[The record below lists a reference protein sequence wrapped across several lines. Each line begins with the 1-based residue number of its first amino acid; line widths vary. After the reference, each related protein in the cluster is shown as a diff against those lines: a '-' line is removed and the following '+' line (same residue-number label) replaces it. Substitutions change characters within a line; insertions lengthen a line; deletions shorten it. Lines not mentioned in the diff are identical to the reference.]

1 MKNITSLSSDFL
13 VIRGGRRLRGRVKV
27 SGSKNA
33 SLPILIASLLTEEP
47 CIVKRVPNLL
57 DVKTTFELL
66 NTLGAQVHFEEGKA
80 FVHAQAL
87 NSYLAPDHIVRRMR
101 ASILVAGPLLARFGR
116 AVVGMPGGCSIGAR
130 LIDQH
135 LKVFE
140 KGGAVINVKEGYLRM
155 EVLKIKPVEHTFEV
169 ITVTGTENALMFL
182 SRCPKRSVLRNV
194 ALEPEVMDLVEVLR
208 KMGVEIEV

>member
-1 MKNITSLSSDFL
+1 
-13 VIRGGRRLRGRVKV
+13 
-27 SGSKNA
+27 
-33 SLPILIASLLTEEP
+33 
-47 CIVKRVPNLL
+47 L

-80 FVHAQAL
+80 VVYAHAL

-155 EVLKIKPVEHTFEV
+155 EVPKIRPVEHTFEV

-182 SRCPKRSVLRNV
+182 SRCPRRSVLRNI

-208 KMGVEIEV
+208 KMGVEIEVGRKDYDYKREVRIWRALSMR